1 LTAALAVG
9 FAAGMVIAAVIA
21 AVTAPVGVSG
31 AVFLLPVQLSVPH
44 VPSPAVTPTDLMFN
58 VIATPAAL
66 IRYRDS
72 DNCPGR

>member
-9 FAAGMVIAAVIA
+9 FAAGMVIA